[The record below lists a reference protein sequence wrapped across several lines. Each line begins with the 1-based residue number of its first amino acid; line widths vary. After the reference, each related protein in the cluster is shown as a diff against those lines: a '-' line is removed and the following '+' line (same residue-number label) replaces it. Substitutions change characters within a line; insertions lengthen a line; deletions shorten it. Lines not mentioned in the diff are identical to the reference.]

1 MLCAVSKQS
10 QSKSPS
16 TPTHHVFPPLFPHL
30 SLFLTH
36 SSPATPCLS
45 CLLLDQAGP
54 CPALGRQRIQALL
67 AMAPPSVPLSPGR
80 SLGSGSALTPLFP
93 LQKLQC
99 LLLRKPSIP
108 STSLPSCCF
117 CTALITHSPPQAFTY
132 LLCSL
137 TATAPYYLP
146 KSRDSVLFVTTI
158 QHPAQGPAQSRCSG
172 SSCAWTGVPRFA
184 MLWDLPPL
192 PPPLTPYTHTSGLPC
207 LPQSYWNSVSQVRS
221 NP

>member
-99 LLLRKPSIP
+99 LLLRKPAPTSQHSQHFPPLLLFLHSTDHPLTSPGIYLFAVFIDCHCPVLPPQEQRLCPVCYHYPAPRTGP
-108 STSLPSCCF
+108 STE
-117 CTALITHSPPQAFTY
+117 
-132 LLCSL
+132 
-137 TATAPYYLP
+137 
-146 KSRDSVLFVTTI
+146 
-158 QHPAQGPAQSRCSG
+158 
-172 SSCAWTGVPRFA
+172 
-184 MLWDLPPL
+184 
-192 PPPLTPYTHTSGLPC
+192 
-207 LPQSYWNSVSQVRS
+207 
-221 NP
+221 